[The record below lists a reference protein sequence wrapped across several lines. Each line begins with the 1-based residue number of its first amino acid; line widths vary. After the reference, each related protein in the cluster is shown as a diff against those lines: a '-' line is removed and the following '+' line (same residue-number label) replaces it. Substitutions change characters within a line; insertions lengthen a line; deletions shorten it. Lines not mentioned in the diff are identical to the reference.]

1 MSDSTYIDN
10 TLKLRGLLKAE
21 GQLVIIAGSFEGEIE
36 AKDIIIEEGG
46 HCQGFVRAQTV
57 SVTGKFT
64 GIIEAHSLHVNDV
77 AVVAGEIVTEALV
90 VDSGADISGT
100 VMRKPPVNEAG
111 A

>member
-21 GQLVIIAGSFEGEIE
+21 DQLVIIAGSFEGEIE

-57 SVTGKFT
+57 SVTGKFP
-64 GIIEAHSLHVNDV
+64 GIIEAHSLHVNDA

-100 VMRKPPVNEAG
+100 VMRKSSVN
-111 A
+111 

>member
-1 MSDSTYIDN
+1 MSDSTYIDK

-64 GIIEAHSLHVNDV
+64 GIIEAHNLHVNDA

>member
-21 GQLVIIAGSFEGEIE
+21 SQLVIIAGSFEGEIE
-36 AKDIIIEEGG
+36 AKDLIIEEGG

-64 GIIEAHSLHVNDV
+64 GIIEAHSLHVNDA

-100 VMRKPPVNEAG
+100 VMRKSSVN
-111 A
+111 

>member
-36 AKDIIIEEGG
+36 AKDIIIEEGA

-64 GIIEAHSLHVNDV
+64 GIIEAHSLHVNDA

-100 VMRKPPVNEAG
+100 VMRKSSVN
-111 A
+111 

>member
-21 GQLVIIAGSFEGEIE
+21 SQLVIIAGSFEGEIE
-36 AKDIIIEEGG
+36 AKDIIIEEGA

-64 GIIEAHSLHVNDV
+64 GIIEAHSLHVNDA

-100 VMRKPPVNEAG
+100 VMRKSSVN
-111 A
+111 